1 MQNYEEII
9 FNNLEKRKVIIN
21 QEKTDQEIIAQAK
34 KCNTLSQ
41 MM

>member
-34 KCNTLSQ
+34 NVILYHK
-41 MM
+41 

>member
-21 QEKTDQEIIAQAK
+21 QEKLIK
-34 KCNTLSQ
+34 KLSHKQ
-41 MM
+41 KNVILYHK

>member
-21 QEKTDQEIIAQAK
+21 QKT
-34 KCNTLSQ
+34 
-41 MM
+41 

>member
-21 QEKTDQEIIAQAK
+21 QEKTDQEIIAQAL
-34 KCNTLSQ
+34 KCNSGRN
-41 MM
+41 

>member
-21 QEKTDQEIIAQAK
+21 QE
-34 KCNTLSQ
+34 
-41 MM
+41 